1 MRILKNSDVGL
12 IFRADL
18 LREAI
23 RNAKSSQHKMAT
35 IIGITDKSFTAKMN
49 GYSDWKLL
57 EIQKIQSAIPNLD
70 VNQIFNLK
78 KV

>member
-1 MRILKNSDVGL
+1 MKNSHVGL

-18 LREAI
+18 LRQAI
-23 RNAKSSQHKMAT
+23 RGVKSSQHKMAA
-35 IIGITDKSFTAKMN
+35 IIGVTDNCFSAKMN
-49 GYSDWKLL
+49 GLSEWKLS
-57 EIQKIQSAIPNLD
+57 EIQKLQRAIPNLD